1 MNKIQK
7 GLLWG
12 SVAGTID
19 VLPMI
24 YQKLAW
30 DANLSA
36 FTFWVIAGFIIA
48 ISTLKLPKVLKGAF
62 LSLVLIIPVAVLV
75 AWKSTIHLLPIT
87 IMTILL
93 GSALGHFID

>member
-12 SVAGTID
+12 TIAGTID

-24 YQKLAW
+24 YQKLPW
-30 DANLSA
+30 DANISA

-48 ISTLKLPKVLKGAF
+48 TSTLKFPNVLKGTF
-62 LSLVLIIPVAVLV
+62 LALVLIIPVAVLV
-75 AWKSTIHLLPIT
+75 AWKSTIHLLPIS
-87 IMTILL
+87 IMTVLL